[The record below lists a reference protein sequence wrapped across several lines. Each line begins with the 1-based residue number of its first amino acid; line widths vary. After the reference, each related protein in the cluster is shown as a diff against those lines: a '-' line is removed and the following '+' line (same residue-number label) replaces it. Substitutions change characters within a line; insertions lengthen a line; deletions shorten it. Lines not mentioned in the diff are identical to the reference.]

1 MHKTFLIALLLGALM
16 MGATAQAQQ
25 QPAQKLQLQSV
36 DLAVTYSPAR
46 AKIAQTDC
54 GCFWMQGGSADAAAT
69 FFHGLGVAANL
80 TGERTSN
87 ITLGVDLSK
96 ISFMIGPR
104 YTYNMHRATDR
115 FLGSKHPS
123 RVFGEWLF
131 GGVYGFNSV
140 FPTSGGVKSNANA
153 FSMQLGGGMDV
164 SLARSFSVRA
174 IELDWVRSNLPN
186 TGSDTQNDLRLAFG
200 MSYHIQKH

>member
-1 MHKTFLIALLLGALM
+1 MHKTLLIALLLGALT

-25 QPAQKLQLQSV
+25 QPAQKPQLQSV

-54 GCFWMQGGSADAAAT
+54 GCFWMQGGSADAAVT
-69 FFHGLGVAANL
+69 FFHGLGVAVDLSGQRA
-80 TGERTSN
+80 SN
-87 ITLGVDLSK
+87 ITPGVDLSK
-96 ISFMIGPR
+96 ISFMAGPR
-104 YTYNMHRATDR
+104 YTYNMHHATDR
-115 FLGSKHPS
+115 FLGSKHPT

-131 GGVYGFNSV
+131 GGVHGFNSV
-140 FPTSGGVKSNANA
+140 FPTSNGVQTSANA
-153 FSMQLGGGMDV
+153 FSMQLGGGMEV
-164 SLARSFSVRA
+164 SLARGFSVRA
-174 IELDWVRSNLPN
+174 IELNWVRSNLPN